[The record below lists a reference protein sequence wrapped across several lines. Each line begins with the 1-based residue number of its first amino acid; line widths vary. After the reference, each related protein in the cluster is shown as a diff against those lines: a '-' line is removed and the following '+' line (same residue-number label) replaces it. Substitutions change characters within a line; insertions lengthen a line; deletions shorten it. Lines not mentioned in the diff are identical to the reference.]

1 MIQEEQS
8 HLHEATWLFFITAPN
23 IDADIRLITIPRPN
37 KILLRDE
44 VPIDIEYIEED
55 SDKEVSLIFL
65 VNIISPRRDN
75 IW

>member
-1 MIQEEQS
+1 
-8 HLHEATWLFFITAPN
+8 
-23 IDADIRLITIPRPN
+23 
-37 KILLRDE
+37 